1 MSHSV
6 GRRILLD
13 AYWWN
18 GGPPSGRNV
27 VRSMTTAWSHRFPE
41 DDLTL
46 AVRAEDAA
54 DVRAQLSAA
63 DIRASVFSVPRW
75 ARIHSLA
82 ARSLGRRSLGF
93 DAVVTQNFATRTRG
107 ARSCVLVHD
116 AMYVEHPG
124 WFTPAERAYFSRL
137 RPSLR
142 DAETIFTTSAIE
154 TQRIARLWPETR
166 SRLTRIGLAVPID
179 FALSPGLRPAAVDED
194 ERFVLVVGR
203 LNVRKNLRRL
213 IDAFC
218 DSPGLARSHRLVVV
232 GEADGRNEDLALTG
246 AEADRVSFLGRIGD
260 PELRWLYTHCDL
272 FAFASL
278 DEGYGLPLLEARSC
292 GARIAASNLA
302 VFRELG
308 VVDVFF
314 EPRSTAD
321 IERALGVALSL
332 PKPHPDPELAHGW
345 DGVVERMRA
354 AVTPAVDDR
363 NPHVSAA

>member
-1 MSHSV
+1 MIPSV

-18 GGPPSGRNV
+18 GGPPSGRNI
-27 VRSMTTAWSHRFPE
+27 VRSMTTAWSRRHPE
-41 DDLTL
+41 DELTL
-46 AVRAEDAA
+46 AVRAEEAA
-54 DVRAQLSAA
+54 DVRAQLAAA
-63 DIRASVFSVPRW
+63 DIRASVISVPRW

-82 ARSLGRRSLGF
+82 ARSIGRRSIGF

-137 RPSLR
+137 RPALR
-142 DAETIFTTSAIE
+142 NADTIFTTSAIE

-166 SRLTRIGLAVPID
+166 SRLTRVGLAVPID
-179 FALSPGLRPAAVDED
+179 FALSPELRPTTVDED

-218 DSPGLARSHRLVVV
+218 DTPGLVRSHRLVVV
-232 GEADGRNEDLALTG
+232 GEPDGRNEDLALSG
-246 AEADRVSFLGRIGD
+246 AEADRVRFLGRIGD
-260 PELRWLYTHCDL
+260 PELRWLYAHCDL

-278 DEGYGLPLLEARSC
+278 DEGYGLPLLEARYC

-321 IERALGVALSL
+321 IERALTVALSA
-332 PKPHPDPELAHGW
+332 PKPDPDLELARGW
-345 DGVVERMRA
+345 EAVVERMRA
-354 AVTPAVDDR
+354 AVAPAIDERHDR
-363 NPHVSAA
+363 VPAA

>member
-1 MSHSV
+1 MTSII
-6 GRRILLD
+6 GRRVLLD

-27 VRSMTTAWSHRFPE
+27 VRSMTTAWAHRYPE
-41 DDLTL
+41 DELTL
-46 AVRAEDAA
+46 AVRAEEAA
-54 DVRAQLSAA
+54 DVRAQLAA
-63 DIRASVFSVPRW
+63 AGIRASVVSVPRY
-75 ARIHSLA
+75 ARMHSIA
-82 ARSLGRRSLGF
+82 AWSLGRRAYGF
-93 DAVVTQNFATRTRG
+93 DAVITQNFATRTRG

-116 AMYVEHPG
+116 AMYVEHPS

-142 DAETIFTTSAIE
+142 HADTIFTTSAIE

-179 FALSPGLRPAAVDED
+179 FALSPALRPTAVEED
-194 ERFVLVVGR
+194 EPFVLVVGR

-232 GEADGRNEDLALTG
+232 GEADGRNEDLALSGTE
-246 AEADRVSFLGRIGD
+246 AERVSFLGRIGD
-260 PELRWLYTHCDL
+260 PELRWLYAHCEL

-278 DEGYGLPLLEARSC
+278 EEGCGLPLLGARWG
-292 GARIAASNLA
+292 GARIGASNLG

-321 IERALGVALSL
+321 IERALGV
-332 PKPHPDPELAHGW
+332 
-345 DGVVERMRA
+345 
-354 AVTPAVDDR
+354 
-363 NPHVSAA
+363 

>member
-1 MSHSV
+1 MNQNV
-6 GRRILLD
+6 GRRVLLD

-27 VRSMTTAWSHRFPE
+27 VRSMTTAWARRFPE

-46 AVRAEDAA
+46 AVRAEEAP
-54 DVRAQLSAA
+54 DVRAQLAAA
-63 DIRASVFSVPRW
+63 DIRASVVSVPRW

-82 ARSLGRRSLGF
+82 ARSLGRRSVGF

-142 DAETIFTTSAIE
+142 HADTIYTTSAIE
-154 TQRIARLWPETR
+154 TQRIARVWPETR

-179 FALSPGLRPAAVDED
+179 FALSPELRPAAVEED

-218 DSPGLARSHRLVVV
+218 DTPGLASSHRLVVV

-246 AEADRVSFLGRIGD
+246 AEAERVSFLGRIGD
-260 PELRWLYTHCDL
+260 PELRWLYAHCDL

-321 IERALGVALSL
+321 IERALGVALAL
-332 PKPHPDPELAHGW
+332 PKRLPDPELARGW
-345 DGVVERMRA
+345 DEVVGRMRA
-354 AVTPAVDDR
+354 SVAPAVDDR
-363 NPHVSAA
+363 NPRVSAA